1 MTFRKLS
8 GVIVKHDV
16 MKGEKM
22 KKVLSFLLV
31 AVVLAALAVPALAA
45 NTTDTTLPTDYIT
58 YYTGANT
65 PVRAKTDSSPIFI
78 KNDTSVNII
87 CYANGVEEDT
97 TPTNPL
103 YNAGHTGWQG
113 YSRAVVPPGRYLVR
127 SIINEAGYSKASL
140 NLSCSVNGETT
151 FLSGWWSPD
160 STGSYP
166 DATYG

>member
-1 MTFRKLS
+1 
-8 GVIVKHDV
+8 
-16 MKGEKM
+16 M

-31 AVVLAALAVPALAA
+31 AVVLAAWQFLRLLLIRQIQPCLRIIS
-45 NTTDTTLPTDYIT
+45 PTILERT
-58 YYTGANT
+58 HPFAQKRTR
-65 PVRAKTDSSPIFI
+65 PPIFI
-78 KNDTSVNII
+78 KNDTSVNIT

>member
-31 AVVLAALAVPALAA
+31 AVVLAALAVPA

-78 KNDTSVNII
+78 
-87 CYANGVEEDT
+87 
-97 TPTNPL
+97 
-103 YNAGHTGWQG
+103 
-113 YSRAVVPPGRYLVR
+113 
-127 SIINEAGYSKASL
+127 
-140 NLSCSVNGETT
+140 
-151 FLSGWWSPD
+151 
-160 STGSYP
+160 
-166 DATYG
+166 

>member
-65 PVRAKTDSSPIFI
+65 RSR
-78 KNDTSVNII
+78 KN
-87 CYANGVEEDT
+87 G
-97 TPTNPL
+97 L
-103 YNAGHTGWQG
+103 
-113 YSRAVVPPGRYLVR
+113 VPD
-127 SIINEAGYSKASL
+127 
-140 NLSCSVNGETT
+140 
-151 FLSGWWSPD
+151 FH
-160 STGSYP
+160 
-166 DATYG
+166 